1 MNFAKR
7 SDLESQPGK
16 DEESLLTQLTDL
28 HKEASDARKEATKR
42 DDGTDYE
49 DDLKLYRGQVGPKDR
64 LFDCNFVM
72 AFIDRM
78 VAQLTDNRP
87 IVRVEARKAGLTK
100 VASVLKQVMFGL
112 WDESNVQRQTF
123 KMAHNAACSG
133 SAGVYTGYDP
143 QNNSIYLESLKYD
156 QVLFDPC
163 VTESAMLGKSEY
175 VIIDRVQS
183 LASIRERFPLRGSL
197 VKASSTVNLPVG
209 EKPTM
214 LSPLT
219 KLLSAS
225 KKEDKSS
232 DALPRTHVYEA
243 IIKDTQR
250 SVGGDLIFPF
260 GRQIIYT
267 DDVVLWDG
275 PLPYWDGLPPVD
287 WYDWT
292 VDPEHPWGHS
302 APEIL
307 RRLQTSFDQVMDG
320 TVSNHLVSNFMAI
333 VGDAGALTDS
343 SWKALTQ
350 KRSTIVL
357 RKQNRQ
363 SSLEIKSP
371 PVFGADKVAIARQ
384 IFTYAQLL
392 TGVTDVTLGENPGS
406 LQSGQ
411 AVEGLQESANLM
423 TRARS
428 SRLEDFYNRVGTK
441 LISRIFQF
449 RTSDEIWSLMGPTPD
464 AINYAK
470 NRAELFIDDDGR
482 PIKLEERS
490 KALRWLRFSVEP
502 GSSAPGT
509 RLRRGQ
515 QMMSLHGAGMASR
528 KRVLESSDFLD
539 ADEMLREAEEDFKKF
554 PPPGWVQKNPGGG

>member
-1 MNFAKR
+1 MDFAKQADIHSR
-7 SDLESQPGK
+7 PGK
-16 DEESLLTQLTDL
+16 DEDHLLTQLFDL
-28 HKEASDARKEATKR
+28 SNEAEDAREEETKR
-42 DDGTDYE
+42 EDGTDYE

-87 IVRVEARKAGLTK
+87 IVRVEARKAGLSK

-123 KMAHNAACSG
+123 KMAHNAACAG
-133 SAGVYTGYDP
+133 SAGIYTGYDSR
-143 QNNSIYLESLKYD
+143 NNSIYLESLKYN

-163 VTESAMLGKSEY
+163 VTESAMLGKAEY

-197 VKASSTVNLPVG
+197 VKAESTVNVKAS

-219 KLLSAS
+219 KLLS
-225 KKEDKSS
+225 SS
-232 DALPRTHVYEA
+232 REEKVSDILPRAHVYEA
-243 IIKDTQR
+243 IIKDYQR
-250 SVGGDLIFPF
+250 GMDGTPLFPF

-267 DDVVLWDG
+267 KDAILSDG
-275 PLPYWDGLPPVD
+275 PLPYWDGQPPVD

-302 APEIL
+302 APEML

-320 TVSNHLVSNFMAI
+320 TVGNHILSNFMAI
-333 VGDAGALTDS
+333 IGDHEALTDS
-343 SWKALTQ
+343 SWKSLTQ

-357 RKQNRQ
+357 RKKNRQ
-363 SSLEIKSP
+363 SSLEIKTP

-384 IFTYAQLL
+384 IFTYAQLM

-441 LISRIFQF
+441 LVSRIFQF
-449 RTSDEIWSLMGPTPD
+449 RTSDEVLALMGPTPE

-470 NRAELFIDDDGR
+470 NRTELFIDDEGKPMDQTARGQ
-482 PIKLEERS
+482 
-490 KALRWLRFSVEP
+490 ALSWLRFSVEP

-515 QMMSLHGAGMASR
+515 QMMSLHSAGMASR

-539 ADEMLREAEEDFKKF
+539 ADEMLLEAEEDFKKF
-554 PPPGWVQKNPGGG
+554 PPPGWVQKKPGGG

>member
-1 MNFAKR
+1 MDFAKR
-7 SDLESQPGK
+7 SDLQSQPGK
-16 DEESLLTQLTDL
+16 DEERLLAQLFDL
-28 HKEASDARKEATKR
+28 SKEAEDVREEETKR
-42 DDGTDYE
+42 EDGTDYE

-87 IVRVEARKAGLTK
+87 IVRVEARKAGLSK

-123 KMAHNAACSG
+123 KMAHSAACSG
-133 SAGVYTGYDP
+133 SAGMYTGYDP
-143 QNNSIYLESLKYD
+143 KSNTIYLESLKYN

-163 VTESAMLGKSEY
+163 VTESAMLGKAEY

-183 LASIRERFPLRGSL
+183 LSSIRERFPLRGSL
-197 VKASSTVNLPVG
+197 VKAQSTVRMSMG

-225 KKEDKSS
+225 RKDEGSS
-232 DALPRTHVYEA
+232 DALPRAHVYEA
-243 IIKDTQR
+243 ILKDFQR
-250 SVGGDLIFPF
+250 GMDGELLFPF

-267 DDVVLWDG
+267 DDVILWDG
-275 PLPYWDGLPPVD
+275 PLPYWDGQPPID

-307 RRLQTSFDQVMDG
+307 RRMQTSFDQVMDG
-320 TVSNHLVSNFMAI
+320 TVNNHLISNFMAI
-333 VGDAGALTDS
+333 VGDVGALTDS
-343 SWKALTQ
+343 SWKSLTQ

-363 SSLEIKSP
+363 SSLEIKTP

-441 LISRIFQF
+441 LVSRIFQF
-449 RTSDEIWSLMGPTPD
+449 RTSDEIWSLMGPTVD
-464 AINYAK
+464 AVNYAK
-470 NRAELFIDDDGR
+470 NRAELFIDDEGNPMD
-482 PIKLEERS
+482 LLERS

-515 QMMSLHGAGMASR
+515 QMMSLHSAGMASR

-554 PPPGWVQKNPGGG
+554 PPPGWVQKKPGGG

>member
-1 MNFAKR
+1 MDFSKR
-7 SDLESQPGK
+7 SDIHSQPGK
-16 DEESLLTQLTDL
+16 DEERLLSQLNDL
-28 HKEASDARKEATKR
+28 AKESQRARTEDTKR
-42 DDGTDYE
+42 DDGTTYA

-87 IVRVEARKAGLTK
+87 IVRVEARKAGLSK
-100 VASVLKQVMFGL
+100 VAMVLKQVMFGL

-133 SAGVYTGYDP
+133 SAGLYTGYDP
-143 QNNSIYLESLKYD
+143 QSNSIYLESLKYD
-156 QVLFDPC
+156 QVYFDPC
-163 VTESAMLGKSEY
+163 VTESAMLGKAEY

-197 VKASSTVNLPVG
+197 VTPQSTVRLSAN

-219 KLLSAS
+219 KLLS
-225 KKEDKSS
+225 SS
-232 DALPRTHVYEA
+232 RKDATVGDALPRAHVYEA

-250 SVGGDLIFPF
+250 GMNGERLFPY

-267 DDVVLWDG
+267 DDVILSDG
-275 PLPYWDGLPPVD
+275 PLPYWDGQPPID
-287 WYDWT
+287 WYDWI

-302 APEIL
+302 APEML
-307 RRLQTSFDQVMDG
+307 RRMQTSFDQVMDG
-320 TVSNHLVSNFMAI
+320 TVNNHLISNFMAVI
-333 VGDAGALTDS
+333 GDVSSLTDS
-343 SWKALTQ
+343 SWKSLTQ

-363 SSLEIKSP
+363 SSLEIKAP

-406 LQSGQ
+406 LQSGL

-441 LISRIFQF
+441 LVSRIFQF
-449 RTSDEIWSLMGPTPD
+449 RTSDEIWSLMGPTPE

-470 NRAELFIDDDGR
+470 NRTELFIDDEGK
-482 PIKLEERS
+482 PMNLEDRS
-490 KALRWLRFSVEP
+490 TALAWLRFSVEP

-515 QMMSLHGAGMASR
+515 QMMSLHAAGMASR

-554 PPPGWVQKNPGGG
+554 PPPGWVQKKPGGS